1 MCQEIWSVITLFFKA
16 TNMLN
21 ISSWHER
28 KQTTILQQFSN
39 CIALSLHY
47 KLRTDISEHTEWN
60 IKHSLNETEHQ
71 KHPHSLLKYLSA
83 LSIWK
88 AFIVTEV
95 CLHRA
100 CFSIFA
106 CARASRFKPQT
117 PCSRSINKALISCRC
132 WVWWSG
138 VGQRTALATC
148 VLCRSRLAS
157 KANIWKR
164 NRILVK
170 PGAQL
175 MLFALKTFLK
185 KSPERIPVLKNYLSL
200 SLSFSYF
207 SSSIPSPFLTLSFLC
222 DSLNVQDNQSLKIS
236 RLWGYFSIFQQY
248 LYLWLS
254 I

>member
-1 MCQEIWSVITLFFKA
+1 MCQEIWLVITLFFKA

-21 ISSWHER
+21 ISSWHES

-60 IKHSLNETEHQ
+60 IKHSLSETEHQ

-200 SLSFSYF
+200 SFLLLFLILYSFTF
-207 SSSIPSPFLTLSFLC
+207 SHSFLPLRLAEC
-222 DSLNVQDNQSLKIS
+222 SRQSITQNQ
-236 RLWGYFSIFQQY
+236 
-248 LYLWLS
+248 
-254 I
+254 